1 MGGYV
6 AEQIV
11 KMVISQDKHVPK
23 SRVLIMGVTF
33 KENVSDIRNTK
44 VVDIISELQSF
55 GITQIDVIDP
65 CADTHE
71 VNHEYGFHLADKPQG
86 KYDVIVLAVN
96 HREYLNL
103 PNSFFKE
110 IVGNEAIF
118 VDIKGIYRKKKP
130 DGLKYWSL

>member
-1 MGGYV
+1 
-6 AEQIV
+6 
-11 KMVISQDKHVPK
+11 
-23 SRVLIMGVTF
+23 
-33 KENVSDIRNTK
+33 
-44 VVDIISELQSF
+44 
-55 GITQIDVIDP
+55 VIDP